1 MFNLQYKFNNNMKFF
16 DEIKNDVK
24 KNKIGFF
31 LLFVILIFFAII
43 RLNLLNNWIS
53 PLYQSLIFILV
64 YLLTLFF
71 IMKPIVMSDEDK
83 INVVEGWYFYYRFY
97 TGVGY
102 STVSAG
108 LVAIVVIKDI
118 FTCIFI
124 ILMGLLF
131 VIIGERKL
139 SKLRKFKEE
148 SK

>member
-1 MFNLQYKFNNNMKFF
+1 MKFF

-24 KNKIGFF
+24 KNKIGFL
-31 LLFVILIFFAII
+31 LLFVILIFFIII

-64 YLLTLFF
+64 YLVTLFF
-71 IMKPIVMSDEDK
+71 IIKPVFMSDEDK
-83 INVVEGWYFYYRFY
+83 RNVVEAWDFYYRFY
-97 TGVGY
+97 TGIGY

-108 LVAIVVIKDI
+108 LVAIIVIPKDI

-124 ILMGLLF
+124 ILMGFLF
-131 VIIGERKL
+131 VIIGEMKL

-148 SK
+148 LK